1 MLALEG
7 AGQKS
12 NHRFVELRYVVAEQE
27 EDEEARDYSRYSK
40 ITTPTL
46 NHSAYS
52 CIGSATCHKQ
62 KQVRKLFPITLK
74 QCEENQK
81 LNAEQP

>member
-27 EDEEARDYSRYSK
+27 EDEEAMD
-40 ITTPTL
+40 TV
-46 NHSAYS
+46 
-52 CIGSATCHKQ
+52 GDVDQ
-62 KQVRKLFPITLK
+62 G
-74 QCEENQK
+74 
-81 LNAEQP
+81 

>member
-27 EDEEARDYSRYSK
+27 EDEEARDFSRHSK
-40 ITTPTL
+40 NTNPIL
-46 NHSAYS
+46 NHGAFS
-52 CIGSATCHKQ
+52 CIGSATC
-62 KQVRKLFPITLK
+62 LK
-74 QCEENQK
+74 
-81 LNAEQP
+81 